1 MFTYILYIKL
11 PCLCNLVLLALF
23 NKFKFV
29 YHVFTISE
37 DLIFQKMKNLILM
50 GTKRWMSTCNEDHCP
65 NPPFYLR
72 RLIYVKEKLYRMGS
86 LHSSF

>member
-37 DLIFQKMKNLILM
+37 DLIFQKMKNLMLM
-50 GTKRWMSTCNEDHCP
+50 GTRDGCP
-65 NPPFYLR
+65 RAMKIIVQTHHFT
-72 RLIYVKEKLYRMGS
+72 
-86 LHSSF
+86 